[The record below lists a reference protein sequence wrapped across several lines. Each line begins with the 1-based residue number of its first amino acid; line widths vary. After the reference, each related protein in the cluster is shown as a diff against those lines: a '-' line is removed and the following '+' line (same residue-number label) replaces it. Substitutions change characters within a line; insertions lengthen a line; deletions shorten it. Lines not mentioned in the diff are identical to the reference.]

1 MKSIYDTLL
10 SFPKLAGL
18 LAKCASVEHF
28 TNSNLG
34 DMSSGDLKKV
44 FSLIDLTTLDV
55 ADSKDKVEGLCK
67 KVNTLNGTYPG
78 IPNVA
83 AICVYPNFVSL
94 VKEKLAVPGV
104 QIASV
109 VGGFPAS
116 QTFLEIKTME
126 AKMTIGAGAT
136 EADMVIS
143 VGKLLEGDYQEVYN
157 EIVAIKKA
165 VGQAHLKVI
174 LETGALNPDQIYT
187 ASLIAMEAGAD
198 FIKTSTGK
206 ISPAATPEAMIVMCL
221 AIGEFQKK
229 YNKKIGIK
237 PAGGIS
243 TPEEAMVFYRIVRE
257 ILGDDWL
264 NNTLFRIGASRL
276 ASNLLEKICAL
287 DGVAFVGY

>member
-1 MKSIYDTLL
+1 MKSIYDTVL

-18 LAKCASVEHF
+18 LTKYPPLEHF
-28 TNSNLG
+28 TNSNLV

-55 ADSKDKVEGLCK
+55 ADTNEKVVVLCEK
-67 KVNTLNGTYPG
+67 ANTLNNKYPG

-94 VKEKLAVPGV
+94 VKEKLTVPGV

-126 AKMTIGAGAT
+126 AKMAIGAGAT

-143 VGKLLEGDYQEVYN
+143 VGKLLEGNYEEVHN

-165 VGQAHLKVI
+165 LGTAHLKVI
-174 LETGALNPDQIYT
+174 LETGALDQEQIYT

-221 AIGEFQKK
+221 AIREFQKK
-229 YNKKIGIK
+229 YDKKIGIK

-243 TPEEAMVFYRIVRE
+243 TPEEAMVYYRIVRE
-257 ILGDDWL
+257 ILGEDWL

-276 ASNLLEKICAL
+276 ASNLLENICAL
-287 DGVAFVGY
+287 EGIAFVGY